1 MVPQTTTTAHL
12 YVTSDSGLHWRLTA
26 DLLKATTGI
35 TTASNCAGRFGDM
48 TFPSP
53 STGWISITRQ
63 QSAQPEILLTVDGG
77 TNWKVQRLPRPA
89 IGNCPCY
96 GVVPLFFDASR
107 GILQVSGDQWGP
119 ALYATSDGGQTWRP
133 LPSLPSSG
141 YPLALDFVD
150 ANNFWAIVTPPGWT
164 KGNSPTRDWLYRSS
178 DGGGTWKLVQADLP
192 IGFPVSS
199 LLFIDANHGFAAQE
213 QGASTGPPV
222 GSSTEVLATSDGGH
236 TWKLVGQIKGS

>member
-1 MVPQTTTTAHL
+1 MHNEEQPATVEDVGKDTANQL
-12 YVTSDSGLHWRLTA
+12 EQRVGQRVRDLHEG
-26 DLLKATTGI
+26 DE
-35 TTASNCAGRFGDM
+35 NGR
-48 TFPSP
+48 
-53 STGWISITRQ
+53 
-63 QSAQPEILLTVDGG
+63 A
-77 TNWKVQRLPRPA
+77 
-89 IGNCPCY
+89 